1 MVDTKSRSTKKLIL
15 AVVIVA
21 ALIVTARFIG
31 IGTSTGATRIGY
43 VQKGGWRDWSASY
56 TLLSGTLRHT
66 LHPDASDDLLEI
78 DVETQ
83 SGSIALEIKNKNG
96 DLIFREENME
106 TKKVSVKASE
116 KISVV
121 VHASGHKGSFH
132 LYFTSSEK

>member
-1 MVDTKSRSTKKLIL
+1 MMNTKLRNTKQRIL
-15 AVVIVA
+15 TVVIVA
-21 ALIVTARFIG
+21 ALIVAARFIG

-66 LHPDASDDLLEI
+66 LRPDASDDLLEI

-106 TKKVSVKASE
+106 TKKISVKATE
-116 KISVV
+116 KISVTV
-121 VHASGHKGSFH
+121 RANGHKGSFH

>member
-1 MVDTKSRSTKKLIL
+1 MMNTKPRNTKQRIL
-15 AVVIVA
+15 TVVIVA
-21 ALIVTARFIG
+21 ALIVAARFIG

-66 LHPDASDDLLEI
+66 LRPDASNDLLEI

-83 SGSIALEIKNKNG
+83 SGSIALEIKDKNG

-106 TKKVSVKASE
+106 TKKISVKATE
-116 KISVV
+116 KISVTV
-121 VHASGHKGSFH
+121 RANEHKGSFH

>member
-1 MVDTKSRSTKKLIL
+1 MMNTKPKNTKKRIL
-15 AVVIVA
+15 TVVIVA
-21 ALIVTARFIG
+21 ALIVAARFIG
-31 IGTSTGATRIGY
+31 IGTFRSAIRIGY
-43 VQKGGWRDWSASY
+43 VEKGGWRDWSASY

-66 LHPDASDDLLEI
+66 LRPDASDDLLEI

-121 VHASGHKGSFH
+121 VHASGHKGRFH
-132 LYFTSSEK
+132 LYFTSSKK